1 MPQSQ
6 EDRQIEYSTGIQTII
21 QSLLNV
27 SVNLT
32 TNTPMQYEDVE
43 DSYVLLTRDIE
54 ELEEIQAGLE
64 EMLDELE

>member
-1 MPQSQ
+1 MSQPQ

-32 TNTPMQYEDVE
+32 SNTPMQYEDVE
-43 DSYVLLTRDIE
+43 DSYVLLRRDIE
-54 ELEEIQAGLE
+54 ELEEIQTDLE
-64 EMLDELE
+64 ELLDELE

>member
-1 MPQSQ
+1 MSQSQ

-32 TNTPMQYEDVE
+32 TNTPMQYEDIE
-43 DSYVLLTRDIE
+43 DSYVILRRDIE
-54 ELEEIQAGLE
+54 ELEEIQTGLE
-64 EMLDELE
+64 ELLDELE

>member
-21 QSLLNV
+21 QSLLNA

-54 ELEEIQAGLE
+54 ELEKIQAGLE
-64 EMLDELE
+64 ELLDELE